1 MKRVRVVP
9 DESTRFWR
17 EKRAKKVAQQVAKTI
32 PQIINAARF
41 YASRTEKG
49 SQP

>member
-1 MKRVRVVP
+1 MRRVRVVP

-17 EKRAKKVAQQVAKTI
+17 EKRAKKVVQQVAKTI
-32 PQIINAARF
+32 PKIINAALF

-49 SQP
+49 NQP